1 MGYLSTG
8 VELEVSFRNHNWKLG
23 FTLSLGF
30 GSKKARGDRGIYIKS
45 IESGSPIALDG
56 RIWVGDQITAVQNG
70 SHGSPI
76 ALDGR
81 IWVGDQITAVQ
92 NGSHGNRMNLQ
103 NTDYE
108 TSMKI
113 LKEARQYRDL
123 VLIVRKCE
131 ITLTNLENSP
141 ALGFTI
147 AGGINSEFIPGDSRI
162 YISSLI
168 PGCRAAL
175 DGRLSAGDRLLGV
188 RHNFL
193 SNQIHSDDFILF
205 DNCTHEEV
213 VSLLKSAQKIGFV
226 SLMVCKNENVELKP
240 TVRFGKTYQL
250 MYRNEN

>member
-1 MGYLSTG
+1 MENLSTG
-8 VELEVSFRNHNWKLG
+8 VDLEVSFRDCNWKLG
-23 FTLSLGF
+23 FSLTLGF
-30 GSKKARGDRGIYIKS
+30 GSKKARGDRGVYVKS
-45 IESGSPIALDG
+45 IESRCPIALDG
-56 RIWVGDQITAVQNG
+56 RIWVGDQITAVKK
-70 SHGSPI
+70 
-76 ALDGR
+76 
-81 IWVGDQITAVQ
+81 
-92 NGSHGNRMNLQ
+92 GSHGNRMNLQ

-108 TSMKI
+108 TSMNI
-113 LKEARQYRDL
+113 LKVAGQYRDL

-193 SNQIHSDDFILF
+193 SNQIHSHDFILF
-205 DNCTHEEV
+205 DNCTKEEV
-213 VSLLKSAQKIGFV
+213 VSLLKNALARGFV
-226 SLMVCKNENVELKP
+226 SLMVCKNENLELKP
-240 TVRFGKTYQL
+240 KVRFGNTYRW
-250 MYRNEN
+250 MYRNENYK

>member
-1 MGYLSTG
+1 MDYLSSG

-23 FTLSLGF
+23 FSLTLGF

-45 IESGSPIALDG
+45 IERGSPIALDG
-56 RIWVGDQITAVQNG
+56 RV
-70 SHGSPI
+70 
-76 ALDGR
+76 
-81 IWVGDQITAVQ
+81 WVGDQITAVQ

-108 TSMKI
+108 TSMNI
-113 LKEARQYRDL
+113 LKVARQYRDL

-147 AGGINSEFIPGDSRI
+147 AGGIDSEFVPGDSRI
-162 YISSLI
+162 YIASLI

-175 DGRLSAGDRLLGV
+175 DGRLSAGDRLLAI
-188 RHNFL
+188 RHNFI
-193 SNQIHSDDFILF
+193 SNQIHSDNFILF
-205 DNCTHEEV
+205 DNCTHQEV
-213 VSLLKSAQKIGFV
+213 VSLLKKALIRGFV
-226 SLMVCKNENVELKP
+226 SLMVCKNENLELKP
-240 TVRFGKTYQL
+240 TVRFGNTYQW